1 MKLSKARES
10 ADLEFIVSIYF
21 TKMRVERT
29 DRTRSCSG
37 VQSSDS
43 KSVNKEESRET
54 SLPLPD
60 ENGGVGWPE
69 GLCPHG
75 FCSPWAPGVGQSLPK
90 TGPLYLP
97 LVSLDG
103 REGML
108 VATEML
114 RHVTGIPVLTRL
126 VINKVSPHLR
136 RPASQ
141 GHPCF
146 PVRIVAS
153 LSKTKC
159 SCKGWPE
166 ACSQT
171 WGDRPS
177 FVVCEGRRRL
187 SMGVS

>member
-29 DRTRSCSG
+29 DRTRNCSG

-43 KSVNKEESRET
+43 NRVLIKKKAVRHHC
-54 SLPLPD
+54 PCQMRM
-60 ENGGVGWPE
+60 VGWGWPK

-90 TGPLYLP
+90 IGPLYLP
-97 LVSLDG
+97 LLGLGG

-108 VATEML
+108 VATEIL
-114 RHVTGIPVLTRL
+114 RHVTGIPVLTLGLSLIRFP
-126 VINKVSPHLR
+126 PHLH
-136 RPASQ
+136 RPASHD
-141 GHPCF
+141 HPCF
-146 PVRIVAS
+146 PVSIVAS

-159 SCKGWPE
+159 SCKGRPE
-166 ACSQT
+166 VCSQT
-171 WGDRPS
+171 
-177 FVVCEGRRRL
+177 
-187 SMGVS
+187 